1 MDLIP
6 KPDQVVSAAGNVAHT
21 LLYGGLAD
29 LRPMPRTLIDDG
41 ELREVYHYRPAA
53 GVAPDGDPILLV
65 TPLAAPALCFDLRRG
80 CSLVEHLVTEGRP
93 TYLLE
98 YGQVSFRNR
107 SLGMEHWVD
116 EVLPQAIETVS
127 QHAGGRPVHVVGWSL
142 GGIFALLSAAD
153 RADLPVASLSVMG
166 SPVDVKKV
174 PLVAPVRPLLNLT
187 QGRGAITRAYQ
198 ALGGIPVPLVNWAFT
213 AASAQKVLTKPLA
226 ILTHLDDTDFLA
238 QLEAVD
244 RFTDNMTAYP
254 GRTFGQLY
262 HRFVRGNALAGGSMR
277 MGDRTVDLAA
287 ITVPV
292 LVFAGATDGI
302 APDGLGETA
311 GGPAHRFGGGPV
323 RDRARRAPRHA
334 HRPRGPR
341 DDVARARRV
350 GEPVVGSRG
359 DRPDA
364 GEEEARHE
372 GCRRSEEE
380 AREEAARRRRA
391 ADEGPR
397 EEGVLGRDRD
407 QPDAALHLRRLEIP
421 RPAMSTLGRGVRI
434 GYGSGSVA
442 TGAFGTVPGLM
453 LLPYLTDELGIAALW
468 AGMIVFVPKAWDV
481 VLNPIAG
488 RISDRTVDPAGP
500 RRPWLI
506 RAGLML
512 AGAFALIFAAP
523 DMGSRWLEAGWVL
536 VFFVLAASAYAF
548 FQVPYVAMPAEITS
562 SYDERTRLM
571 TWRVAILAFT
581 IMLAGATA
589 PVIRDAVG
597 GRDGYRVMGVVMA
610 VLIVVGVVSAWWGT
624 RNAPIG
630 AVAAGAGSLRE
641 QLRVVA
647 RARDFRVLLTTFI
660 LQALATGCMLAGV
673 DYLAG
678 DVLDRPG
685 AATILFVCFVGPAL
699 LLTPVWTAVGTRIGK
714 RQGYVIASLVLA
726 AGALLAVSARVA
738 PPAVV
743 FAATALVGVGYAGC
757 QVFPMAMLPDA
768 AAVDTARTGENRA
781 GVYTGVWTAGETL
794 GLASGPAV
802 FAVVLA
808 LGGYL
813 SSQGR
818 EIAQPDSALNAITIG
833 FSVVPAVL
841 TLVSL
846 WWLRQYTL
854 DAAEVAATEGALH
867 G

>member
-1 MDLIP
+1 M
-6 KPDQVVSAAGNVAHT
+6 SA
-21 LLYGGLAD
+21 
-29 LRPMPRTLIDDG
+29 
-41 ELREVYHYRPAA
+41 
-53 GVAPDGDPILLV
+53 
-65 TPLAAPALCFDLRRG
+65 
-80 CSLVEHLVTEGRP
+80 
-93 TYLLE
+93 
-98 YGQVSFRNR
+98 
-107 SLGMEHWVD
+107 
-116 EVLPQAIETVS
+116 
-127 QHAGGRPVHVVGWSL
+127 
-142 GGIFALLSAAD
+142 
-153 RADLPVASLSVMG
+153 
-166 SPVDVKKV
+166 
-174 PLVAPVRPLLNLT
+174 
-187 QGRGAITRAYQ
+187 
-198 ALGGIPVPLVNWAFT
+198 
-213 AASAQKVLTKPLA
+213 
-226 ILTHLDDTDFLA
+226 
-238 QLEAVD
+238 
-244 RFTDNMTAYP
+244 
-254 GRTFGQLY
+254 
-262 HRFVRGNALAGGSMR
+262 
-277 MGDRTVDLAA
+277 
-287 ITVPV
+287 
-292 LVFAGATDGI
+292 
-302 APDGLGETA
+302 
-311 GGPAHRFGGGPV
+311 
-323 RDRARRAPRHA
+323 
-334 HRPRGPR
+334 
-341 DDVARARRV
+341 
-350 GEPVVGSRG
+350 
-359 DRPDA
+359 
-364 GEEEARHE
+364 
-372 GCRRSEEE
+372 
-380 AREEAARRRRA
+380 
-391 ADEGPR
+391 
-397 EEGVLGRDRD
+397 
-407 QPDAALHLRRLEIP
+407 
-421 RPAMSTLGRGVRI
+421 LGRGVRI

-468 AGMIVFVPKAWDV
+468 AGVIVFVPKAWDV

-523 DMGSRWLEAGWVL
+523 DLGSHWLEAGWVL

-589 PVIRDAVG
+589 PVIRDSVG

-624 RNAPIG
+624 RNAPVG

-641 QLRVVA
+641 QLRIVA
-647 RARDFRVLLTTFI
+647 RARDFRVLLTTFV

-714 RQGYVIASLVLA
+714 QQGYLIASLVLA
-726 AGALLAVSARVA
+726 AGALLAVTARVA

-818 EIAQPDSALNAITIG
+818 EITQPDSALTAITIG